1 MNPAVVCTILS
12 RLFFGAGLFLFFPV
26 ITALFYGEPFL
37 PFCATMLVCFL
48 LAFIAFKKGVPSV
61 KDLNAR
67 ECIAVI
73 SLTWLSV
80 SFLYVLPYVFSGLLS
95 PLDGLV
101 ESISG
106 MTGTGA
112 TVFPDLR
119 IVPKS
124 LLLFRALTHWLGG
137 LGIIVIFTA
146 LFPQFGKGSARMMD
160 LESTSSSSARA
171 LPRIKETAK
180 ALFLVYLIFT
190 AAATAVYI
198 CFGMTPFEALS
209 HSLSTIPT
217 GGFSPLNESIGAYD
231 SPLLKM
237 SVFFFMVI
245 SSANFS
251 LYVLA
256 RQRGF
261 SVILQ
266 DTEFKVYLGLVGGA
280 GLLIAANLCTAGIL
294 PLPEALTE
302 AFFYAGSTSSIT
314 GFSSSDYSVWPAF
327 SQFILVILLLTG
339 GCGGSTAGGLKVYRL
354 ILLVKSLYALLRQKL
369 HPNEIFQVRMGKE
382 TFHAKELLHVFYY
395 FFVYLGFIFLWT
407 LLMTFTGLEIPD
419 ALGLS
424 MTTMSNTG
432 IIPTQ
437 LGSFPDLGQLPA
449 GTKIIAACSMLMGR
463 LECFT
468 LLALCF
474 PSFWRKTKW

>member
-1 MNPAVVCTILS
+1 MNPAIVYTILS
-12 RLFFGAGLFLFFPV
+12 RLFLGAGLVLLFPAM
-26 ITALFYGEPFL
+26 TAVFYGESFL
-37 PFCATMLVCFL
+37 PFVTTLAVCFF
-48 LAFIAFKKGVPSV
+48 LAFVAHKKGSPFVH
-61 KDLNAR
+61 DLNGR

-80 SFLYVLPYVFSGLLS
+80 SLLYVLPYLFSGLLS
-95 PLDGLV
+95 PLDGLM

-106 MTGTGA
+106 FTGTGA
-112 TVFPDLR
+112 TVFSDLR
-119 IVPKS
+119 TVPKS

-190 AAATAVYI
+190 AAATVVYI

-209 HSLSTIPT
+209 HSLSTIAT

-231 SPLLKM
+231 SPFLKM
-237 SVFFFMVI
+237 AVFFFMVI

-256 RQRGF
+256 WQRGF

-302 AFFYAGSTSSIT
+302 AFFYTGSTSSTT

-327 SQFILVILLLTG
+327 SQCILVILLLTG

-354 ILLVKSLYALLRQKL
+354 ILLVKSLYVLLRQKL
-369 HPNEIFQVRMGKE
+369 HPNEILQVRMGKE
-382 TFHAKELLHVFYY
+382 TFHTNELLHIFY
-395 FFVYLGFIFLWT
+395 FFFIYLGFIFLWA
-407 LLMTFTGLEIPD
+407 LLMTFTGLDIPGS
-419 ALGLS
+419 LGLS
-424 MTTMSNTG
+424 MMTMSNTG
-432 IIPTQ
+432 IIPAQ
-437 LGSFPDLGQLPA
+437 LGNFPGLTDLPA
-449 GTKIIAACSMLMGR
+449 GTKIIVCISMLMGR
-463 LECFT
+463 LESFT
-468 LLALCF
+468 LLFICF
-474 PSFWRKTKW
+474 PSFWRKNTW